1 MEVQALLPEIT
12 DNFLEDYLISCG
24 VNDVDTYLSADL
36 NCVDDPFQYI
46 DMNKAVLRLQN
57 AIKKKE
63 KIGILIDSDADG
75 ILSSALLYS
84 FLKKY
89 LNVKD
94 IIIYNHIGK
103 QHGLVQNEQENI
115 ISQIVQSD
123 ISLLFCPDSASNDV
137 KQVNLLK
144 EYGVDVIILD
154 HHEIEK
160 INSNAIV
167 INHHRSKNL
176 NTALSGCGV
185 TFKFVQAYS
194 QKMGIDIKNQYY
206 DMVAISLVTDMCNM
220 ASLENH
226 ALFKYGIN
234 NITNPMIKAMIEE
247 YSFKDIS
254 PYNIAW
260 SISPKINSIFRA
272 GTLEDKNNF
281 FYCFVEEKPIF
292 QGLDICEFCHKNQ
305 RKIVNTL
312 TKELNSNL
320 EKYDNVIIGFAFNEE
335 AVYNGLIANKIAG
348 TNHKTTLVIRETQ
361 DKYMG
366 SLRSP
371 IDIANKINDTGLALC
386 QGHLQACGIELEK
399 NKLNDLVE
407 WFNHQTFSIKKN
419 VSAIIE
425 AKQITQSLCQM
436 IENNKNLWNS
446 SEAAKI
452 TKPKFYI
459 TFSNDSYNI
468 YTNRTTT
475 IKFNVNGTNIIK
487 FRAKKEDVELIEKED
502 CKIEAIITLSINE
515 WNGNKYPQAIIEEW
529 EIVPTTKNSTLYDD
543 NNWACN
549 W

>member
-1 MEVQALLPEIT
+1 MEIQTLLPKIT
-12 DNFLEDYLISCG
+12 NNFLEDYLKSCG
-24 VNDVDTYLSADL
+24 VDDVETYLNADL
-36 NCVDDPFQYI
+36 NCVDNPLQYI
-46 DMNKAVLRLQN
+46 DMNKAIKRLQN
-57 AIKKKE
+57 AIKRKE

-84 FLKKY
+84 FFKEY
-89 LNVKD
+89 LDVKN
-94 IIIYNHIGK
+94 IVIYNHIGK
-103 QHGLVQNEQENI
+103 QHGLVQNEQEDI
-115 ISQIVQSD
+115 IMQVVQSD
-123 ISLLFCPDSASNDV
+123 INLLFCPDSASNDV
-137 KQVNLLK
+137 NQVNLLK
-144 EYGVDVIILD
+144 EYGIDVIILD

-160 INSNAIV
+160 LNSNAIV
-167 INHHRSKNL
+167 INHHRSENL

-185 TFKFVQAYS
+185 TFKFVQAYC
-194 QKMGIDIKNQYY
+194 QQMNIDIKNQYY

-226 ALFKYGIN
+226 ALFQYGIN
-234 NITNPMIKAMIEE
+234 NITNPMIKAMINS
-247 YSFKDIS
+247 YSFGNIS

-260 SISPKINSIFRA
+260 TVSPKINSVFRA

-281 FYCFVEEKPIF
+281 FYCFVGEKPIS
-292 QGLDICEFCHKNQ
+292 QGLEICEFCHKNQ
-305 RKIVNTL
+305 RKVVNTL

-335 AVYNGLIANKIAG
+335 TVYNGLIANKIAG

-425 AKQITQSLCQM
+425 AKQITQSLCQI
-436 IENNKNLWNS
+436 IENNKDLWNS

-529 EIVPTTKNSTLYDD
+529 EIVPTTKNSTLYDN